1 MHVCP
6 GKQPKQSRRFT
17 DREVFKKDEESKD
30 VGRMLRI
37 CRKTITLQ
45 RIRKPGLHGISIKNI
60 FVISRRGV
68 GFTSGP
74 EAVASAKDRSFG
86 VRFPLTYE
94 VVISKQHSAV
104 FTNQAFSFSPRGKED
119 LKWSM
124 ITRKPRYSEQM
135 ESGVLYFV
143 AQGGPHGKRYG
154 FASGIGQSR

>member
-1 MHVCP
+1 
-6 GKQPKQSRRFT
+6 
-17 DREVFKKDEESKD
+17 
-30 VGRMLRI
+30 MLRI
-37 CRKTITLQ
+37 CRKTITLKS
-45 RIRKPGLHGISIKNI
+45 RRKPGLHGISMKNI
-60 FVISRRGV
+60 FVIPRRGV
-68 GFTSGP
+68 GLPSGP

-86 VRFPLTYE
+86 IRFSLTRE

-143 AQGGPHGKRYG
+143 AQGDPHGKRYRIE
-154 FASGIGQSR
+154 SGLSQNR